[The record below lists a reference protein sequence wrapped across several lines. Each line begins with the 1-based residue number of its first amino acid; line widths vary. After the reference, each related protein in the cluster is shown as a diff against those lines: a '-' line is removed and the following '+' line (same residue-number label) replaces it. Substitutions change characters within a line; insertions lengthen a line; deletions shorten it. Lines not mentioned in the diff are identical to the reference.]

1 MAGVEAPWPAIGSSP
16 EKGKWGKEE
25 RSRGGGGGAAGRHH
39 GELLGRWGGC
49 GPAAAWVRALCL
61 VPAVAAHVREKRAG
75 RKEKRRER
83 KEKKRREKEKEIF
96 SNIGNFWKK

>member
-1 MAGVEAPWPAIGSSP
+1 
-16 EKGKWGKEE
+16 
-25 RSRGGGGGAAGRHH
+25 
-39 GELLGRWGGC
+39 
-49 GPAAAWVRALCL
+49 L

>member
-1 MAGVEAPWPAIGSSP
+1 VDVGLP
-16 EKGKWGKEE
+16 
-25 RSRGGGGGAAGRHH
+25 
-39 GELLGRWGGC
+39 LLGC
-49 GPAAAWVRALCL
+49 VLCL

-83 KEKKRREKEKEIF
+83 KEKKRREKEKEEKEKEIF